1 MMNYLL
7 QFVCFL
13 CLNVAFSQE
22 NNKCLFGFCLE
33 SKPSE
38 IKDLSIVLDQD
49 SKEEKIEY
57 MYVGKDYESFLG
69 IPIDYIMLEF
79 TKNKLT
85 NIHVSFKRKFTE
97 EGIVQS
103 DFDKMKTYGV
113 VTYGNDYTKRD
124 VSKHPCT
131 LDEAIWD
138 VDKDVL
144 LQLCHNNCER
154 EFSDQMTMFI
164 VMYQCEIIN

>member
-1 MMNYLL
+1 MKNIIL
-7 QFVCFL
+7 FICFF
-13 CLNVAFSQE
+13 CINASFAQE
-22 NNKCLFGFCLE
+22 NNNCLFGFCLG

-38 IKDLSIVLDQD
+38 IKNISIVQNQDQ
-49 SKEEKIEY
+49 SSEKVKY
-57 MYVGKDYESFLG
+57 MYFGKDHESLLG

-79 TKNKLT
+79 TKNRLT
-85 NIHVSFKRKFTE
+85 NIHVNFKRKFTK
-97 EGIVQS
+97 EGIVQR
-103 DFDKMKTYGV
+103 DFDKIKTFGMI
-113 VTYGNDYTKRD
+113 TYGNDYTKRD

-144 LQLCHNNCER
+144 LALFHNNCE
-154 EFSDQMTMFI
+154 EEISGQMTMYV